1 MFRIPFDTLTGL
13 VAGLHTQPAV
23 LAFAVE
29 QADSEAPNVGYA
41 TVYPTATVLKVVL
54 AQALVTLPV

>member
-1 MFRIPFDTLTGL
+1 MSGL

-41 TVYPTATVLKVVL
+41 TVYPTATVLKVIL
-54 AQALVTLPV
+54 AQALASLPG